1 MNRGQGRFTLYGGEA
16 VERKISALVA
26 EAGKV
31 IADTLPSERIRALVL
46 IGGYGRGEGGVE
58 GRGDQESPHNN
69 LDFLLILNED
79 ASSTPDRIKERLN
92 NKLHRL
98 GRFHGIGMDLGIV
111 TTGYLKH
118 ASCLVMWHDMRFGH
132 KTILGDPDFVP
143 SLTQFTPERIDASDI
158 RNLLVNRGTLLL
170 INQMLLEAGQLSDE
184 GARTIVRHAMK
195 AIIGYGDA
203 LLFSKGAYHW
213 SYAEKQTRMAS
224 HVEIPAAFRALYNE
238 AIEFRFRPDYAP
250 YLSLDLG
257 QWMRTLI
264 TVLEPVH
271 LACEADRLKA
281 PALTWDA
288 YTDLTFRRTLNEGRF
303 TLRNVARKSLR
314 MMQPLPALPQADL
327 LTRLGYRCGGW
338 RGALPA
344 LFPVIAY
351 GLSLPS
357 DQDRALKL
365 FKADNTSPSDLRR
378 AYLRSWATHGD
389 TNFHAVVQK
398 LGLSLEPNRSGEVAQ

>member
-1 MNRGQGRFTLYGGEA
+1 LNTEHGRFTLYGGDA
-16 VERKISALVA
+16 VERKIGALVV
-26 EAGKV
+26 EAGKA
-31 IADTLPSERIRALVL
+31 IEDMLPPESIRALVL

-58 GRGDQESPHNN
+58 SQGEEETPHNN
-69 LDFLLILNED
+69 LDFLLILNDD
-79 ASSTPDRIKERLN
+79 ASSPSDRIKERLN

-118 ASCLVMWHDMRFGH
+118 AVCLVMWHDMRFGH
-132 KTILGDPDFVP
+132 KTILGDAEFVP
-143 SLTQFTPERIDASDI
+143 SLTQFTPERIEAADI

-170 INQMLLEAGQLSDE
+170 INQMLLEAGPLSEE
-184 GARTIVRHAMK
+184 GVRTVVRHAMK

-213 SYAEKQTRMAS
+213 SYAEKQIRMAA
-224 HVEIPAAFRALYNE
+224 HQEIPAAFRALYDE

-250 YLSLDLG
+250 YLCLDLG
-257 QWMRTLI
+257 AWMRTLVS
-264 TVLEPVH
+264 VLEPVH
-271 LACEADRLKA
+271 LACEADRLNA
-281 PALTWDA
+281 PALTWDG
-288 YTDLTFRRTLNEGRF
+288 YTNLTFRHTLHEGRF

-314 MMQPLPALPQADL
+314 MLQSLPPLPKADL

-344 LFPVIAY
+344 LFPVILY
-351 GLSLPS
+351 GLPLPS
-357 DQDRALKL
+357 DQDRAQKL
-365 FKADNTSPSDLRR
+365 LKADNTTQADLRR
-378 AYLRSWATHGD
+378 AYLRSWATYGD

-398 LGLSLEPNRSGEVAQ
+398 LGLSLEPGRTVEVAQ